1 MFFIKLFYRLHIK
14 PWPHQ
19 IPAFRMMILF
29 KMDLKMEKN
38 GNTWTLN
45 NILVGILS
53 FRFNLPLNNIWRKK
67 SGSPKLC
74 NFLIYTR
81 ALCSELFIYVINFV
95 LNLLVAPRAKWHLNI
110 LPPYSNHCPEFSIT
124 FCQIQ
129 AWHEMTINFKM
140 SPKYTFSGLQWLHV
154 YMST

>member
-45 NILVGILS
+45 NILVGI
-53 FRFNLPLNNIWRKK
+53 FKF
-67 SGSPKLC
+67 
-74 NFLIYTR
+74 
-81 ALCSELFIYVINFV
+81 
-95 LNLLVAPRAKWHLNI
+95 
-110 LPPYSNHCPEFSIT
+110 
-124 FCQIQ
+124 QIQ
-129 AWHEMTINFKM
+129 PSSQQHLKKKIQF
-140 SPKYTFSGLQWLHV
+140 P
-154 YMST
+154 